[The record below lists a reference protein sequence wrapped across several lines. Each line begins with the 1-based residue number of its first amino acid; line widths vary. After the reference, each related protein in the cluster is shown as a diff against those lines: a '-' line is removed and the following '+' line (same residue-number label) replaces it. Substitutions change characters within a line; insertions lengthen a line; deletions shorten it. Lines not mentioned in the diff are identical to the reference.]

1 LYVEELLKI
10 YRKYHE
16 LVVVGFKNDLG
27 FSTSLDKACR
37 RYINNNSVCAA
48 AKSPSKSPELVA
60 RFTDQLLKKSNKGAD
75 PTEVERLLDDVVR
88 VSLSLPHTVPLSSLL
103 TTITI
108 IVHLSLSL
116 SLSLAKTRCSRW

>member
-1 LYVEELLKI
+1 MYVEELLKI

-88 VSLSLPHTVPLSSLL
+88 VSLSLPPSLPLSPPYLRLSPSSS
-103 TTITI
+103 I
-108 IVHLSLSL
+108 SLSL
-116 SLSLAKTRCSRW
+116 SCENSML